1 MTTVADASPL
11 AVRASFRA
19 RPAALLLALVASLLV
34 VVLFALGVGAIDIPT
49 RHLVAIVASAFGV
62 PLPSDVPAEQATV
75 VLAIRLPR
83 IALAIAAGA
92 GLSASGAVL
101 QALFRNPLADPMLIG
116 VSSGAALAVTAT
128 IVLGARFASGWLGP
142 LGPFALPVAGFV
154 GGLAATLILYRIA
167 TFEGATSLATMLLAG
182 IALNALAFAGT
193 GLLTTL
199 ASNEQLRGI
208 AFWNFG
214 SLAAARW
221 DAVGV
226 VALAVVLSIMRLV
239 RIAPGLNAFALGEIE
254 ARHLGFSTVRLKRE
268 TIALAALMAGFVVA
282 ACGVIG
288 FVALVAPQI
297 ARALGGPDHRVAIPA
312 SALIGALLL
321 IGGDVAGRLVVA
333 PAELP
338 IGIVT
343 ALVGAPFFLWLLLR
357 RRGRDA

>member
-1 MTTVADASPL
+1 MPVADASPL
-11 AVRASFRA
+11 VVPAPYRA
-19 RPAALLLALVASLLV
+19 RPAALIAALVALLV
-34 VVLFALGVGAIDIPT
+34 AVALLALGVGAIDIPV
-49 RHLVAIVASAFGV
+49 RQVVASIASLLAL
-62 PLPSDVPAEQATV
+62 PLPSDVPVENATV

-101 QALFRNPLADPMLIG
+101 QAMFRNPLADPMLIG

-128 IVLGARFASGWLGP
+128 IVVGTRFAAPWLAA

-154 GGLAATLILYRIA
+154 GGLAATSILYRLA

-193 GLLTTL
+193 GLLTTM
-199 ASNEQLRGI
+199 ATNDQLRSI

-214 SLAAARW
+214 SLAGARW

-226 VALAVVLSIMRLV
+226 VALAVVVSIAWLMRS
-239 RIAPGLNAFALGEIE
+239 APGLNAFALGEVE

-282 ACGVIG
+282 VCGVIG

-297 ARALGGPDHRVAIPA
+297 ARALGGPDHRVVIPA
-312 SALIGALLL
+312 SALVGALLL
-321 IGGDVAGRLVVA
+321 IAGDVVGRLVLA

-343 ALVGAPFFLWLLLR
+343 ALVGAPFFLVLLMR
-357 RRGRDA
+357 RRGAAE

>member
-1 MTTVADASPL
+1 MPL
-11 AVRASFRA
+11 AIDPAA
-19 RPAALLLALVASLLV
+19 RPRPLALVGALVALV
-34 VVLFALGVGAIDIPT
+34 VVVALLALGVGAIDIPL
-49 RHLVAIVASAFGV
+49 RQVVASVASLFGI
-62 PLPSDVPAEQATV
+62 PLPADVPTANATV
-75 VLAIRLPR
+75 VVAIRLPR

-92 GLSASGAVL
+92 GLCASGAAL
-101 QALFRNPLADPMLIG
+101 QAMFRNPLADPMLIG

-128 IVLGARFASGWLGP
+128 IVVGARFAAGWTTA

-154 GGLAATLILYRIA
+154 GGLAATSLLYRLA

-193 GLLTTL
+193 GLLTTI
-199 ASNEQLRGI
+199 ATNEQLRSI

-214 SLAAARW
+214 SLAGARW

-226 VALAVVLSIMRLV
+226 VALAVAISIGRLMRL
-239 RIAPGLNAFALGEIE
+239 APGLNAFALGEVE
-254 ARHLGFSTVRLKRE
+254 ARHLGFATGRLKRE
-268 TIALAALMAGFVVA
+268 TIAYAALMAGFVVA
-282 ACGVIG
+282 VCGVIG

-297 ARALGGPDHRVAIPA
+297 ARALGGPDHRVVIPA
-312 SALIGALLL
+312 SAAIGALLL

-343 ALVGAPFFLWLLLR
+343 ALVGAPFFLALLLR
-357 RRGRDA
+357 RRGIVE